1 MNTPCLSSEYI
12 LSVGINFDLLSYD
25 ADMKRV
31 LDDFEAC
38 GGRPFSGLT
47 YELTRTKKIAWY
59 GWYANGLPNGERVEF
74 TPEGTIKKRYMLK
87 DGKSVEPTHNEL

>member
-1 MNTPCLSSEYI
+1 MTTACLSPEYV

-25 ADMKRV
+25 AAMKRV

-38 GGRPFSGLT
+38 CGRPFSGLT

-74 TPEGTIKKRYMLK
+74 TPDGNIKRRYTMK
-87 DGKSVEPTHNEL
+87 DGVSVESTDADL